1 LNLPLT
7 VATKT
12 MRAIVL
18 LAAATG
24 CTEAAKLQQSPVSQV
39 VALIA
44 GLKAKIEADG
54 RKEQQSYDKYACWC
68 ENTLARKANSISEGK
83 DTIDKLQKQIE
94 KLKGDLGAHSAEID
108 QLKKDIAA
116 NLEAQKEA
124 AEVRDK
130 ENSEFESGKNDN
142 EQCTGALEAAI
153 KVLTGAG
160 TGKRGFLETMQE
172 TQLLSVVDGV
182 RSVLRHESAV
192 SSMSDKDLEVVKR
205 FIASPET
212 FVGGHAG
219 VMSAAQIAANPFGD
233 YAPQSTQIQGILKG
247 MYDAFTG
254 DIEKDNAEEAEKQKS
269 FEELMATKK
278 QEQETLETTLQKQE
292 HDSSHKTKELADS
305 KINQDDTRAQLK
317 ADEDFFEATKEGCK
331 VKAGEWAERTRL
343 RTEELTGIAKAI
355 EILSDGQSTFDSSA
369 TTFIQIHSVTKTD
382 LDSNLETHAVSQ
394 QYRRRAYNQ
403 LKELATKYQNT
414 HMAELAVAVQ
424 SGGHFDNILAMIDEM
439 VASLRKE
446 EAEDIKHR
454 DRCQNAQG
462 KNGNDMADLNTNIE
476 KAAAKLERL
485 EDEEKEL
492 QNTIDAL
499 DADISKTKADMEELL
514 EMRNDESDAFKKA
527 LKDDADAVALLEKAI
542 VSLTQFYKNNKIPLA
557 LAQKEPEYSEDP
569 DKAPDAS
576 FAKSYGGWKG
586 ESRGIV
592 AILEMIKEDTANE
605 IKTSRADDAD
615 AQKTYEKNR
624 AKLQTSLD
632 AQTQSKV
639 QTEKELAAAE
649 EQIADLEEAKNGK
662 AADLAEEEKLKESIE
677 KDCAWVEATFDSRRE
692 KRKAEMDGLVEAKN
706 FLAGVEAGDDSEL
719 E

>member
-1 LNLPLT
+1 M
-7 VATKT
+7 K
-12 MRAIVL
+12 AIVL
-18 LAAATG
+18 LSAAIG
-24 CTEAAKLQQSPVSQV
+24 CTEAATLQQSPISQV
-39 VALIA
+39 VALIT
-44 GLKAKIEADG
+44 GLKSSIEADG

-108 QLKKDIAA
+108 QLKKDIGA

-124 AEVRDK
+124 AEVRNK
-130 ENSEFESGKNDN
+130 ESSEFESGKNDN

-160 TGKRGFLETMQE
+160 SGKRGFLETMQE

-182 RSVLRHESAV
+182 RSVLKQQSAV
-192 SSMSDKDLEVVKR
+192 SSLSDSDLDVVKR
-205 FIASPET
+205 FIEKPET

-247 MYDAFTG
+247 MYDAFTA
-254 DIEKDNAEEAEKQKS
+254 DIEKDNAEEAETQKS
-269 FEELMATKK
+269 FEDLMATKK

-317 ADEDFFEATKEGCK
+317 ADEEFFESTKEGCK
-331 VKAGEWAERTRL
+331 VKAGEWAERSRM
-343 RTEELTGIAKAI
+343 RTEELTGISKAV
-355 EILSDGQSTFDSSA
+355 EILSSPDAQSTFDSSA
-369 TTFIQIHSVTKTD
+369 TTFIQIRSVTETD
-382 LDSNLETHAVSQ
+382 LDTNLETHAVSQ

-403 LKELATKYQNT
+403 LKELATRYQNT

-424 SGGHFDNILAMIDEM
+424 SGGHFDKILAMIDEM

-462 KNGNDMADLNTNIE
+462 KNGNDMADLNGNIE
-476 KAAAKLERL
+476 KAAAKLERM

-492 QNTIDAL
+492 QDTIDAL
-499 DADISKTKADMEELL
+499 DSDISKTKGDMEELL
-514 EMRNDESDAFKKA
+514 EMRNDESDSFKKA
-527 LKDDADAVALLEKAI
+527 LKDDADAVALLGKAI

-576 FAKSYGGWKG
+576 FAKSYGGKKG

-592 AILEMIKEDTANE
+592 AILDMIKEDTANE
-605 IKTSRADDAD
+605 MKTSRVDDAD

-624 AKLQTSLD
+624 GKLQSSLN

-639 QTEKELAAAE
+639 QTEKELAAVE

-662 AADLAEEEKLKESIE
+662 SADLAEEEKLKESIE
-677 KDCAWVEATFDSRRE
+677 KDCAWVESTFDSRRE
-692 KRKAEMDGLVEAKN
+692 KRKSEMDGLVEAKN

>member
-1 LNLPLT
+1 M
-7 VATKT
+7 K
-12 MRAIVL
+12 AIVL

-24 CTEAAKLQQSPVSQV
+24 CTEAATLQQSPISRV
-39 VALIA
+39 VALIT
-44 GLKAKIEADG
+44 GLKSKIEADG

-83 DTIDKLQKQIE
+83 DAIDRLQKQIE

-108 QLKKDIAA
+108 QLKKDIGA

-124 AEVRDK
+124 AEVRSK
-130 ENSEFESGKNDN
+130 ENSEYESGKNDN

-160 TGKRGFLETMQE
+160 SGKRGFLETMQE

-182 RSVLRHESAV
+182 RSVLKKQNSV
-192 SSMSDKDLEVVKR
+192 SSLSDSDVDIVKK
-205 FIASPET
+205 FIENPEK
-212 FVGGHAG
+212 FVGGRAG

-247 MYDAFTG
+247 MYDAFTA
-254 DIEKDNAEEAEKQKS
+254 DIEKDNAEEAEAQKS

-317 ADEDFFEATKEGCK
+317 ADEEFFESTKEGCK
-331 VKAGEWAERTRL
+331 VKAGEWAERSRL
-343 RTEELTGIAKAI
+343 RTEELTGISKAI
-355 EILSDGQSTFDSSA
+355 EILSNPDAQSTFDASA
-369 TTFIQIHSVTKTD
+369 TAFIQLRSVKRTD

-403 LKELATKYQNT
+403 LKALATKYQNT

-424 SGGHFDNILAMIDEM
+424 SGGHFDKILAMIDEM

-462 KNGNDMADLNTNIE
+462 KNGNDMADLNANIE
-476 KAAAKLERL
+476 KAAEKLERMK
-485 EDEEKEL
+485 DEETEL
-492 QNTIDAL
+492 QETMDAL
-499 DADISKTKADMEELL
+499 DSDISKTKGDMEELL

-527 LKDDADAVALLEKAI
+527 LKDDADAVALLEQAI
-542 VSLTQFYKNNKIPLA
+542 ASLTQFYKNNKIPLA

-576 FAKSYGGWKG
+576 FAKSYGGRKG

-592 AILEMIKEDTANE
+592 AILDMIKEDTANE
-605 IKTSRADDAD
+605 MKTSRADDAD

-624 AKLQTSLD
+624 AKLQSSLN

-639 QTEKELAAAE
+639 QTEKELATIE

-662 AADLAEEEKLKESIE
+662 SADLAEEEKLKESIE
-677 KDCAWVEATFDSRRE
+677 KDCAWVESTFDSRRE
-692 KRKAEMDGLVEAKN
+692 KRKSEMDGLVEAKN